1 MKTINKIVGI
11 VTSISLA
18 GIMSCCSNDLTEK
31 VYSSI
36 TQDSYEY
43 TVKDFKSVVSSV
55 YSPLRGVFSHTGV
68 WTANEVIGI
77 LSWLILKNFGIGCI
91 GELYLLII
99 L

>member
-55 YSPLRGVFSHTGV
+55 YSPLRGVFSHTGF
-68 WTANEVIGI
+68 WTANEVTGDAIVSPPDWRCNSI
-77 LSWLILKNFGIGCI
+77 SSYCHRLV
-91 GELYLLII
+91 
-99 L
+99 

>member
-43 TVKDFKSVVSSV
+43 TVKDFHLYVEC
-55 YSPLRGVFSHTGV
+55 LAIRD
-68 WTANEVIGI
+68 
-77 LSWLILKNFGIGCI
+77 FGQRMK
-91 GELYLLII
+91 
-99 L
+99 

>member
-36 TQDSYEY
+36 TQDSYDY
-43 TVKDFKSVVSSV
+43 TV
-55 YSPLRGVFSHTGV
+55 
-68 WTANEVIGI
+68 
-77 LSWLILKNFGIGCI
+77 
-91 GELYLLII
+91 
-99 L
+99 

>member
-55 YSPLRGVFSHTGV
+55 YSPLRGVFSHTGF
-68 WTANEVIGI
+68 WTANEVTGDAIVSPPTATGWYDGGQY
-77 LSWLILKNFGIGCI
+77 LSLIHI
-91 GELYLLII
+91 
-99 L
+99 